1 MIWTFTG
8 FILNSL
14 GYFFVSFGLFILTP
28 YILYDIFK
36 HIIKYG
42 IKEKLNSN
50 HILKGSNPIF
60 ALFVTIFSLIAGIS
74 FLILDGKLME
84 YLDNAT
90 KYLNSL

>member
-1 MIWTFTG
+1 MA
-8 FILNSL
+8 
-14 GYFFVSFGLFILTP
+14 

-36 HIIKYG
+36 HIKKYG

-60 ALFVTIFSLIAGIS
+60 ALFVTVFSLIAGIS